1 MGSHYCLGANLAK
14 MEIRVVIERVLARL
28 PNLRL
33 EPGTQPVAGEHA
45 IVRAVEK
52 MPVAF

>member
-1 MGSHYCLGANLAK
+1 
-14 MEIRVVIERVLARL
+14 MEIQVVLERVLERL
-28 PNLRL
+28 PKLRL

-52 MPVAF
+52 MPVVF